1 MADSRGVALVVDD
14 DEAIREAAREILEG
28 EGYAVHEAANGRE
41 AMAALE
47 AGVQRPC
54 VMLLDMM
61 MPVMDGH
68 AVLAALDAR
77 PQLLSGLAVVVWTAS
92 RDKHFGP
99 PTPLRVLRKPFDV
112 EALLDAVGAACL
124 AASA

>member
-1 MADSRGVALVVDD
+1 MNSRGMALVVDD
-14 DEAIREAAREILEG
+14 DEAIREAAREILEV
-28 EGYAVHEAANGRE
+28 EGYAVREAANGRE
-41 AMAALE
+41 ALAALE
-47 AGVQRPC
+47 DGIQPPC

-77 PQLLSGLAVVVWTAS
+77 PQLLQGVRVVVWTAS

-99 PTPLRVLRKPFDV
+99 PEPLRVLRKPFDV
-112 EALLDAVGAACL
+112 DALLDAVGAACS
-124 AASA
+124 ASPA